1 MEKKVLMMV
10 MIVGSMLF
18 TNAFAGQT
26 LKPGENKVSYMSE
39 GQKLAGLLYLPA
51 DYQKGEKRPAIVFIR
66 PGTGVKE
73 QTAGL
78 YAKLLSKKGFVTLA
92 FDPRGFGESEGL
104 VRLLENPFNI
114 ADDAKN
120 GVSYISGLQEVDPRN
135 VFQVGICMG
144 AGYAV
149 YATAFDPRI
158 KALATISPYLHMS
171 EMIYQGMGAE
181 NIRANEN
188 FQGLGYVRQA
198 DYGKTDPTMTVPVP
212 PEGPASPIAVG
223 MRTYYLNKDIEAKGL
238 ASHANWINQ
247 TAIKSN
253 EYLGVFSA
261 FHYTRHLSQVPFFM
275 AVGKKAEAYPSAK
288 DFFSKLTGPKKLKE
302 FDTGH
307 FELYWMPKYTTPIV
321 EGIAG
326 HFNKY
331 LVK

>member
-1 MEKKVLMMV
+1 MMEKVLMM
-10 MIVGSMLF
+10 
-18 TNAFAGQT
+18 
-26 LKPGENKVSYMSE
+26 KPGENKVSFMSE

-78 YAKLLSKKGFVTLA
+78 YAKLLSEKGFVTLA

-104 VRLLENPFNI
+104 VRLLENPFSI
-114 ADDAKN
+114 ADDARN
-120 GVSYISGLQEVDPRN
+120 GVSYVSGLEGVDPRN

-171 EMIYQGMGAE
+171 ELLYQGMGAE
-181 NIRANEN
+181 KIRADEN
-188 FQGLGYVRQA
+188 FQGFGYVRQA
-198 DYGKTDPTMTVPVP
+198 DYGKTEPTMTVPVP
-212 PEGPASPIAVG
+212 PEGPALPIAVG
-223 MRTYYLNKDIEAKGL
+223 MRTYYLNKDIEEKGF
-238 ASHANWINQ
+238 ASHANWVNQ
-247 TAIKSN
+247 AAVTGN
-253 EYLGVFSA
+253 EYLAAFSA
-261 FHYTRHLSQVPFFM
+261 FHYSRYLNQVPFYM
-275 AVGKKAEAYPSAK
+275 AVGKEAEAYPSAK
-288 DFFSKLTGPKKLKE
+288 DFFSKVTGPKTLKE

-307 FELYWMPKYTTPIV
+307 FELYWMPEYTAPIV
-321 EGIAG
+321 EDIAG
-326 HFNKY
+326 HFNEH